1 MSIQYKRI
9 LKPIRLASLF
19 VSLAPLLL
27 FAQVEEQILPLV
39 AMPMEQSFSQKTS
52 AFGDTISLPI
62 IDDFSR
68 KSTFTNSNFW
78 ADSKVYINS
87 TIPTGL
93 YSIGAATFDGT
104 DQYGFPYDL
113 TDNTSDSL
121 ADVLTS
127 RYIEF
132 ATPPVNLFLSFYYQA
147 GGLGE
152 LPEIEDSLTVQFWS
166 PQDSI
171 WEQVWAVKGNSVSTP
186 FQAAIVPVNQPKF
199 LMDGFRFRFA
209 AYGARNGSFD
219 IWNLDYVQLDINRNA
234 SDTII
239 KEPAFVRQHPSITK
253 NFTHIPWFRY
263 ADISIKDSLTFTY
276 RRNGPPPPG
285 GWALNLGKF
294 SLTKDGALVK
304 DRLTVPVV
312 TNLLHN
318 VDVDFKVPLQPVTT
332 SAPVD
337 EFNLKMRTWFDGTAE
352 GLRRNDTVEII
363 IPFKN
368 YYAYDDGTAE
378 RGYGILNQ
386 TSARLAF
393 QFNPVMPDT
402 LRGLFINFAQAG
414 TDATLNRFRIA
425 IWQDNN
431 GEPGLPIY
439 ISDSTYK
446 PVYPYYHNGFM
457 PFDLDTGVFIPG
469 SVFIGF
475 VQTKVDAI
483 HVGFDL
489 NTTNATKKYYGGGFV
504 WYESLVPG
512 TLMIR
517 PYFSYT
523 PRDFG
528 LIEMD
533 KNIPIVYPNPAQ
545 NIIRID
551 HAFADEI
558 NWILLNSLGQTLKKG
573 NDDEIDVAIL
583 PRGLYILQ
591 TECNGQ
597 FSNHKIILQ

>member
-19 VSLAPLLL
+19 VSLAPILL

-39 AMPMEQSFSQKTS
+39 TMPLEQMATQKTS

-62 IDDFSR
+62 TDDFSR
-68 KSTFTNSNFW
+68 KSTFTNANFW
-78 ADSKVYINS
+78 ADSKVLINS

-104 DQYGFPYDL
+104 DQYGMPYDL
-113 TDNTSDSL
+113 TDNSSDSL

-127 RYIEF
+127 KYIKF
-132 ATPPVNLFLSFYYQA
+132 ATPPSNLFLSFYYQA

-166 PQDSI
+166 VQDSA

-186 FQAAIVPVNQPKF
+186 FKAAIVPVNQPRF
-199 LMDGFRFRFA
+199 WDDGFRFRFA

-219 IWNLDYVQLDINRNA
+219 VWNVDYVELDVNRNA
-234 SDTII
+234 ADTII
-239 KEPAFVRQHPSITK
+239 KEPAFVRQHPYITK
-253 NFTHIPWFRY
+253 DFTHIPWFHY
-263 ADISIKDSLTFTY
+263 ADSEIKDSLTFTY

-294 SLTKDGALVK
+294 SLSKDGTLVK

-312 TNLLHN
+312 TNLVHN
-318 VDVDFKVPLQPVTT
+318 VDVDFKVPLQPVVT
-332 SAPVD
+332 SAPTA
-337 EFNLKMRTWFDGTAE
+337 EFDLRMRTWFDGTAE
-352 GLRRNDTVEII
+352 GLRGNDTVEVN
-363 IPFKN
+363 IPFRN
-368 YYAYDDGTAE
+368 YYAYDDGSAE

-386 TSARLAF
+386 VNARLAF
-393 QFNPVMPDT
+393 QFNPIAPDT
-402 LRGLFINFAQAG
+402 LRGLFINFAHAG
-414 TDATLNRFRIA
+414 TDATLNRFRIV

-439 ISDSTYK
+439 VSDSTYK
-446 PVYPYYHNGFM
+446 PEYPYYHGGFI
-457 PFDLDTGVFIPG
+457 PFDLDTGVFVPG
-469 SVFIGF
+469 SVFIGMI
-475 VQTKVDAI
+475 QTKADAM

-489 NTTNATKKYYGGGFV
+489 NTTDATKKYYGGGFV

-517 PYFSYT
+517 PYFDYT
-523 PRDFG
+523 PLDFG
-528 LIEMD
+528 LAEPN
-533 KNIPIVYPNPAQ
+533 KNVPRVYPNPTQ
-545 NIIRID
+545 NSLRID
-551 HAFADEI
+551 YSGTDKME
-558 NWILLNSLGQTLKKG
+558 WVLLNNLGQQLKTG
-573 NDDEIDVAIL
+573 SSQEIDVSEL

-591 TECNGQ
+591 TNCDGSI
-597 FSNHKIILQ
+597 SNHKIILQ